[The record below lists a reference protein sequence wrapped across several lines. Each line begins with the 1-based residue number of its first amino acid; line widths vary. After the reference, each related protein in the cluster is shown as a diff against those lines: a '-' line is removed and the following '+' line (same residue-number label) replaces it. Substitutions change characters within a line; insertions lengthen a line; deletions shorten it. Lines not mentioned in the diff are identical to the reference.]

1 MLWIIAQVCAGH
13 DHTPTISGPLRASV
27 GMQRE
32 DEAWHKG
39 EASREWRANPEIMDF
54 KVLRIIAELLEE
66 QRHPLLLLLNFE
78 RDDAMWLMLGGRR
91 SALLIRSERGLRGS
105 ND

>member
-1 MLWIIAQVCAGH
+1 
-13 DHTPTISGPLRASV
+13 
-27 GMQRE
+27 MQRE

-39 EASREWRANPEIMDF
+39 EAGREWRANPEIMDF

-78 RDDAMWLMLGGRR
+78 RDDAMWLMLEGRR
-91 SALLIRSERGLRGS
+91 SALLIRSGRGLRGS
-105 ND
+105 NDYWRARGQFQGLRREWSRVLQYFITQL